1 MSDNTT
7 TTSYSGGIGFC
18 GLLTIVFI
26 VLKLTNVID
35 WTWFWVLSPILISWV
50 IGILI
55 LIIVIKL
62 VGIYK

>member
-18 GLLTIVFI
+18 GYLAIVFI